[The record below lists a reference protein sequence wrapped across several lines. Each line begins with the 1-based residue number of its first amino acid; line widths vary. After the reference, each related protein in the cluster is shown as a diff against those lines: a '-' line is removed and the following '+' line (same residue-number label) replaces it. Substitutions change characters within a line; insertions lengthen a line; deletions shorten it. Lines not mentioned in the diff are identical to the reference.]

1 MNPFHSEILTPE
13 LKKLFPK
20 LAPFKNDFYLAGGTA
35 LALQIGHRVSVDFD
49 LFSDTHIKKTLL
61 NLVEEA
67 CGVGASEVF
76 VNKSTE
82 LTLTITGVKCTFLEY
97 PFPRLLPLI
106 SGGPIDLLSPKE
118 ILVTKAYTIGR
129 RGSFKDYVDLYIGI
143 REHVSS
149 IEEIIALARQKYGEV
164 FNDRLFLEQLVF
176 VDDLDEVPLE
186 MKNGHAPFKQ
196 ELVDFFSREI
206 QKIKL

>member
-1 MNPFHSEILTPE
+1 MNSFHLEILTPE
-13 LKKLFPK
+13 LQKLFPT
-20 LAPFKNDFYLAGGTA
+20 LAVFKDDFYLAGGTA

-61 NLVEEA
+61 SSVEKA
-67 CGVGASEVF
+67 CRDGVSEVF
-76 VNKSTE
+76 VNTSAE
-82 LTLTITGVKCTFLEY
+82 LTLRIAGVKCTFLEY

-106 SGGPIDLLSPKE
+106 SDGPIGLLSSKE

-143 REHVSS
+143 SEHISH
-149 IEEIIALARQKYGEV
+149 IEEIIALARQKYGV
-164 FNDRLFLEQLVF
+164 AFNDRLFLEQLVF
-176 VDDLDEVPLE
+176 VDDLEEIHLE
-186 MKNGHAPFKQ
+186 MKNGFTPTKQ
-196 ELVDFFSREI
+196 EMADFFSVEI

>member
-1 MNPFHSEILTPE
+1 MNSLHTETLTPE

-20 LAPFKNDFYLAGGTA
+20 LAPFKDDFYLAGGTA

-49 LFSDTHIKKTLL
+49 LFSDTPIKKTLL
-61 NLVEEA
+61 GAVEEA
-67 CGVGASEVF
+67 CGVGASEVL

-82 LTLTITGVKCTFLEY
+82 LTLKIAGVKCTFLEY
-97 PFPRLLPLI
+97 PFPQIFPLI
-106 SGGPIDLLSPKE
+106 PGGSIDLLSPKE

-143 REHVSS
+143 RENISQ
-149 IEEIIALARQKYGEV
+149 IEEIIALARQKYGDV

-176 VDDLDEVPLE
+176 VDDIDEVPLE
-186 MKNGHAPFKQ
+186 MKNGPAPTKH
-196 ELVDFFSREI
+196 ELVDFFSMEI

>member
-1 MNPFHSEILTPE
+1 MNSLHTETLTPE
-13 LKKLFPK
+13 LKMLFPK
-20 LAPFKNDFYLAGGTA
+20 LAPFKDDFYLAGGTA

-49 LFSDTHIKKTLL
+49 LFSDTPIKKTLL
-61 NLVEEA
+61 GVVEEVF
-67 CGVGASEVF
+67 GVGASEVF

-82 LTLTITGVKCTFLEY
+82 LTLKIAGVKCTFLEY

-106 SGGPIDLLSPKE
+106 PGGSVDLLSPKE

-143 REHVSS
+143 RENISQ
-149 IEEIIALARQKYGEV
+149 IEEIIALARQKYGDV

-176 VDDLDEVPLE
+176 VDDLDEVPLQ
-186 MKNGHAPFKQ
+186 MKNGPVPTKH
-196 ELVDFFSREI
+196 ELVNFFSMEI